1 MSLALVPV
9 QIVLGRFVGG
19 QHVARD
25 SRVYRWCDGVA
36 VLYEM
41 HMIFIRSRAIPDVW
55 IWERWGAVT
64 GFRTY
69 THVQS
74 DTTLSLTLS
83 QT

>member
-9 QIVLGRFVGG
+9 QIVLGRFAGE
-19 QHVARD
+19 QHVARA

-41 HMIFIRSRAIPDVW
+41 HMICIRSRPIPDVW
-55 IWERWGAVT
+55 IRERWGAVT

-74 DTTLSLTLS
+74 DTTLSLSLS

>member
-9 QIVLGRFVGG
+9 QIVLGRFAGG

-41 HMIFIRSRAIPDVW
+41 HMIVIRSRGIPDVW
-55 IWERWGAVT
+55 IWERWGAVK
-64 GFRTY
+64 Y

-74 DTTLSLTLS
+74 DTTLSLFLS